1 MMISQLNELQKETFA
16 QVKNVVCFRIST
28 FLKPLIQFKENIKDC
43 KLIDSS
49 DDYIV
54 KWLVGKFPFFSFRTF
69 CWLISTPLVAR
80 WETWFKKTW
89 HLIANPDRYDLS
101 LTARNFDVDQAEK
114 MLRRVSFPFLILH
127 NTIDIFQHLCL
138 VNLFFAVVGM
148 ETCEPNRRNRRAMG
162 VSFFSR

>member
-89 HLIANPDRYDLS
+89 HSIANTWPIWLISDSSKFWRWSSWEDASTREFSFLFLFYITQLISFNTFVWLIFSSQS
-101 LTARNFDVDQAEK
+101 LEW
-114 MLRRVSFPFLILH
+114 
-127 NTIDIFQHLCL
+127 
-138 VNLFFAVVGM
+138 
-148 ETCEPNRRNRRAMG
+148 RRANRIDEI
-162 VSFFSR
+162 VEQWE